1 MEYMSPALLT
11 AWSASK
17 DAMHRSVSEHELWA
31 CALAV
36 DREHGCAA
44 PQFVAERVGA
54 LALAADWEGVEVCKK
69 IAMLLDQ
76 LYRTGTA
83 N

>member
-1 MEYMSPALLT
+1 
-11 AWSASK
+11 
-17 DAMHRSVSEHELWA
+17 MHRSVSEHELWA

-36 DREHGCAA
+36 DRDHGCAA

-54 LALAADWEGVEVCKK
+54 LALAADWEGVEVWKK
-69 IAMLLDQ
+69 IATCLDQ
-76 LYRTGTA
+76 LQGTGTT